1 MSVSGIPITAIAA
14 ASTAIDLDYIYEKTM
29 FYLKQESKF
38 FTSAEVRSIIAN
50 DAFKRIAEEIGYPK
64 ENHAVVLGSGSWVV
78 SSPTDFIKIDTNIQA
93 TYYNGVSITNLKP
106 KEQWEIGRAEVLS
119 ATPGIPQY
127 YFMETENKIG
137 INPPATSGQVIIP
150 YVKAPTVML
159 SGGSTNELSEKCY
172 MAAVYW
178 TVSECL
184 LKDSDERSQ
193 AFREMYNN
201 EISRLKSQYNM
212 MFDIRRDL
220 KPHQNYI
227 G

>member
-1 MSVSGIPITAIAA
+1 M
-14 ASTAIDLDYIYEKTM
+14 AIDRNYIYEKTM
-29 FYLKQESKF
+29 FYLKKESKF
-38 FTSAEVRSIIAN
+38 FTSAEVVSIIST
-50 DAFKRIAEEIGYPK
+50 DAFRRIAEEIGYPK
-64 ENHAVVLGSGSWVV
+64 TSHSSTLTSGAWVV
-78 SSPTDFIKIDTNIQA
+78 SSPIDFVKIDTNLQA
-93 TYYNGVSITNLKP
+93 TYSDGITTVDLKP
-106 KEQWEIGRAEVLS
+106 KEQWNIGRSAVLT
-119 ATPGIPQY
+119 ATPGVPQY

-137 INPPATSGQVIIP
+137 INPPSYTTSGVVAIP
-150 YVKAPTVML
+150 YVKVPTTL
-159 SGGSTNELSEKCY
+159 SSGGSTNELTEKCY

-220 KPHQNYI
+220 KPHQDYI